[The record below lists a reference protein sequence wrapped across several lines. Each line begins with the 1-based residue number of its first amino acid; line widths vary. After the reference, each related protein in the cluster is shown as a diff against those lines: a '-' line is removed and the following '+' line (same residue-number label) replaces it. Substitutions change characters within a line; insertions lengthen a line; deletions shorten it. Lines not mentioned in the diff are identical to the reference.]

1 MRPPCGR
8 SSSGADGAELRRRPQ
23 LHGPGELVRPDVR
36 DRRRQAAG
44 EVLDAQRV
52 GVAGGLERRALVPAG
67 VGAGGDVPAAHVGVE
82 PGQDLVEV
90 GVDPRHGRPGQRAGE
105 VAVLAV
111 RRAALGEVDAPVGA
125 GRDRLQLALRRRAD
139 DDREGR
145 LGAGVGGALVG
156 APQAGDPVAAEEL
169 DVVDAGGRDP
179 PQDLGRVR
187 ALGGRPGDDD
197 VARRPEPG
205 AGRSERSGHMLFNRK
220 GRPFPLH
227 GCGGRC
233 GE

>member
-1 MRPPCGR
+1 M
-8 SSSGADGAELRRRPQ
+8 
-23 LHGPGELVRPDVR
+23 
-36 DRRRQAAG
+36 
-44 EVLDAQRV
+44 
-52 GVAGGLERRALVPAG
+52 
-67 VGAGGDVPAAHVGVE
+67 PAAHVRVE

-90 GVDPRHGRPGQRAGE
+90 GVDPRDGRPGQRPGE
-105 VAVLAV
+105 IAVLAV
-111 RRAALGEVDAPVGA
+111 RRAALGEVDTPVGA

-156 APQAGDPVAAEEL
+156 AAQARDPVAAEEL

-197 VARRPEPG
+197 VAGRPEPG
-205 AGRSERSGHMLFNRK
+205 ACWCERSGHMLCNNRN
-220 GRPFPLH
+220 GSTVPASTVAEA
-227 GCGGRC
+227 
-233 GE
+233 GEGVS